1 MSLLAQTSM
10 AWDALCM
17 IVKSGE
23 TPCMNHSE
31 FDPRSLQTSDLT
43 ESQNEVSSAEFNEFQ
58 TPELWRDEMA
68 DVDSFSIPTGASIVV
83 FILGLSGRAGEP
95 IR

>member
-1 MSLLAQTSM
+1 MSG
-10 AWDALCM
+10 
-17 IVKSGE
+17 I
-23 TPCMNHSE
+23 
-31 FDPRSLQTSDLT
+31 
-43 ESQNEVSSAEFNEFQ
+43 ESNEFN

-68 DVDSFSIPTGASIVV
+68 DVDTFSIPTGASIVV

>member
-1 MSLLAQTSM
+1 MSG
-10 AWDALCM
+10 
-17 IVKSGE
+17 I
-23 TPCMNHSE
+23 
-31 FDPRSLQTSDLT
+31 
-43 ESQNEVSSAEFNEFQ
+43 EFNEFE
-58 TPELWRDEMA
+58 TLELWRNEMA